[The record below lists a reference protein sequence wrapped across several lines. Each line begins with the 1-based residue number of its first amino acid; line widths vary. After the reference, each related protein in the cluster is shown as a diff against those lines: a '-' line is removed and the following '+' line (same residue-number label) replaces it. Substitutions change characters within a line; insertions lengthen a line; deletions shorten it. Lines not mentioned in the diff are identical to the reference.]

1 MVFVQMTVSGAVLI
15 LLIVLLRGIALKR
28 LPKSIFPCEVTAE
41 MRKQC
46 ERILRG
52 DATLADYLK
61 HLSKTA
67 ERV

>member
-1 MVFVQMTVSGAVLI
+1 MDNAEASVRMEG
-15 LLIVLLRGIALKR
+15 
-28 LPKSIFPCEVTAE
+28 CEVTAE